1 MLKEERDKKE
11 FLANG
16 EGDMNSF
23 NGVKEN
29 EEKNSYY
36 YYLQVIG
43 MRWENLCIHVKI
55 NKNWLFFAKKCQLFA
70 VYIYKKRL
78 NINIG

>member
-43 MRWENLCIHVKI
+43 MR
-55 NKNWLFFAKKCQLFA
+55 
-70 VYIYKKRL
+70 
-78 NINIG
+78 